1 MRPCCAPTLD
11 TPADGLLEGPTADFC
26 EKGGRPM
33 VSTALS
39 FRKEVLDYLST
50 CDQLL
55 AVLGTTSASRF
66 SKEELEVLEYSVAEL
81 QKVLVVCK
89 Q

>member
-1 MRPCCAPTLD
+1 
-11 TPADGLLEGPTADFC
+11 
-26 EKGGRPM
+26 M
-33 VSTALS
+33 VSTSLS

-55 AVLGTTSASRF
+55 AAMGTPSASRF
-66 SKEELEVLEYSVAEL
+66 SKDELEVLDYSVAEL
-81 QKVLVVCK
+81 QKVLVVFAK